1 MKFLSLPSVNE
12 FFISLSLL
20 LFPNFFLIAQSDSLI
35 LSNGDKIVG
44 EIKNMSSGVVT
55 IETDYS
61 DSDFKIE
68 WEKIKELYTDQ
79 LYTVVLTD
87 KSVLTG
93 SKVETTTPGKLKV
106 SDDYITREV
115 DVNDIVYFRQLD
127 EGFWSKVSAS
137 VDIGYSLTKANNLQQ
152 YNASANLGYQS
163 DQWTHN
169 ASYRQVRSTQDEV
182 DPIRR
187 VEGAIS
193 TNYMMRN
200 GIFFGGALNFLS
212 NSEQSL
218 ELRTTGTV
226 GSGYYMVRTNSW
238 YWNGFLGVAIN
249 NENYEEDVAAA
260 GSSDRQSYE
269 GVMGTE
275 LNLYDVGDLNLFT
288 NFYWYPS
295 LTESGR
301 NRIDYK
307 IDVSYD
313 IFNDF
318 YIKAGLT
325 LNYDSKPLEGSSPSD
340 YVILTGFGWEL

>member
-1 MKFLSLPSVNE
+1 MMSKFSFLTFFLLAVSCVFLPGNY
-12 FFISLSLL
+12 
-20 LFPNFFLIAQSDSLI
+20 LIAQSDSLI

-106 SDDYITREV
+106 SDEYMTREV

-218 ELRTTGTV
+218 QLRTTGTV

-249 NENYEEDVAAA
+249 NEDYEEDVTTA
-260 GSSDRQSYE
+260 GSADRQSYE

-295 LTESGR
+295 FTEAGR

-313 IFNDF
+313 IFEDF

-325 LNYDSKPLEGSSPSD
+325 LNYDSKPVEGSSPSD

>member
-20 LFPNFFLIAQSDSLI
+20 LLPTFFLIAQSDSLI

>member
-1 MKFLSLPSVNE
+1 MISKPYSAASLFVSVAC
-12 FFISLSLL
+12 
-20 LFPNFFLIAQSDSLI
+20 FFLFGNNLKAQSDSLI

-115 DVNDIVYFRQLD
+115 NVNDIVYFRQLD

-249 NENYEEDVAAA
+249 NENYEEDLAAA

>member
-1 MKFLSLPSVNE
+1 MISKYYSVASLFVSVAC
-12 FFISLSLL
+12 FSLFGNNLK
-20 LFPNFFLIAQSDSLI
+20 AQSDSLI

>member
-1 MKFLSLPSVNE
+1 MKFLSLPSINE

-20 LFPNFFLIAQSDSLI
+20 LFPSFFLIAQSDSLI